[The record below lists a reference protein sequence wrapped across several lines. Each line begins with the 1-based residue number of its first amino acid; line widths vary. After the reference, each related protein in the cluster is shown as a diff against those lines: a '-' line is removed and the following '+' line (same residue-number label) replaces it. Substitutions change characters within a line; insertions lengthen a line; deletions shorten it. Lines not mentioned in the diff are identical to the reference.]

1 MFKKIFIVFSMS
13 AFLSTLSFATDLLAD
28 LTNGKLSD
36 NSPGVKV
43 LSLEE
48 KKQVKGGLNIGP
60 YYHLAQLNNYG
71 ERISYTQYWIIS
83 PDAYEK
89 SIGAIKVLN
98 SDKYSPSD
106 YLAFQW
112 FTVVDPQNEVVTIR
126 GHYDFKS
133 KQIYTSFVILN
144 KKTLSHRYVNHP
156 LATKIFNAAKDF
168 VSNQVYNGRYN
179 QIR

>member
-1 MFKKIFIVFSMS
+1 MFKKLFAVLSLS
-13 AFLSTLSFATDLLAD
+13 ALFSTLSFATDLLAFYS
-28 LTNGKLSD
+28 NGKLTEK
-36 NSPGVKV
+36 SPGVKV

-48 KKQVKGGLNIGP
+48 KKQVKGGIMVGP
-60 YYHLAQLNNYG
+60 RYYHLAEFNNYG
-71 ERISYTQYWIIS
+71 ERISYTQYWIVT
-83 PDAYEK
+83 PDAEEK
-89 SIGAIKVLN
+89 RRGALKIN
-98 SDKYSPSD
+98 NRYSTSD

-112 FTVVDPQNEVVTIR
+112 FTVVDPQNELVTVR

-144 KKTLSHRYVNHP
+144 TKTLSHRYVNHP
-156 LATKIFNAAKDF
+156 LATQIFNDAKDF

>member
-1 MFKKIFIVFSMS
+1 MIKKIFVALS
-13 AFLSTLSFATDLLAD
+13 LSTFLTSLSFATDLLAE

-48 KKQVKGGLNIGP
+48 KKSVKGGLNIGP
-60 YYHLAQLNNYG
+60 YYHLAQNNNYG
-71 ERISYTQYWIIS
+71 QRISYTQYWLIS

-89 SIGAIKVLN
+89 SIGAIKVLDN
-98 SDKYSPSD
+98 DRYSPSD
-106 YLAFQW
+106 YIAFKW
-112 FTVVDPQNEVVTIR
+112 FTIVDPQNEVVTIR

-133 KQIYTSFVILN
+133 NQIYTSFVILN
-144 KKTLSHRYVNHP
+144 IKTLSHRYVNHP
-156 LATKIFNAAKDF
+156 LATKIFNATKEYVA
-168 VSNQVYNGRYN
+168 NQVYNGRYN

>member
-1 MFKKIFIVFSMS
+1 MFKKIFIVFSVS
-13 AFLSTLSFATDLLAD
+13 AFLSTLSFATDLLAFY
-28 LTNGKLSD
+28 TNGKLTEK
-36 NSPGVKV
+36 SPGVKV

-60 YYHLAQLNNYG
+60 EYYHLAQFNNYG
-71 ERISYTQYWIIS
+71 ERISYTQYWIVT
-83 PDAYEK
+83 PEEEEK
-89 SIGAIKVLN
+89 RRGALKVDN
-98 SDKYSPSD
+98 RYSTSD

-156 LATKIFNAAKDF
+156 LATTIFNAAKDF

>member
-1 MFKKIFIVFSMS
+1 MFKKIFIVFSVS
-13 AFLSTLSFATDLLAD
+13 AFLSTLSFATDLLAFY
-28 LTNGKLSD
+28 TNGKLTEK
-36 NSPGVKV
+36 SPGVKV

-48 KKQVKGGLNIGP
+48 KKQVKGGIMVDP

-71 ERISYTQYWIIS
+71 ERISYTQYWIVT
-83 PDAYEK
+83 PEEEEK
-89 SIGAIKVLN
+89 RRGALKVDN
-98 SDKYSPSD
+98 RYSTSD